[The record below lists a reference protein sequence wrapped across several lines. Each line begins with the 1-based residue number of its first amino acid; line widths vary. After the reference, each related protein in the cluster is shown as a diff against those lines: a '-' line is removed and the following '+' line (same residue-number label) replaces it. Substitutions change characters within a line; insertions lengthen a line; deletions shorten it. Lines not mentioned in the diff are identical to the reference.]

1 MRKSSLFVA
10 SAALLG
16 LLSGCSDEKPDR
28 GLEALPDMFH
38 SPAYESQNAMVSPD
52 GKTQY
57 PAMLTPPEGTV
68 ARGLVP
74 YAVDPADWA
83 TAKKLTNPQMPTKA
97 VLKMGQTWFNH
108 TCATCHGRDGN
119 AVNGNVAKQFS
130 GIPSINGANVLN
142 LSEGELYHIVSVG
155 RNRMPNFRAQLPPAE
170 RWAVVSYV
178 RVLAR
183 ATIAKND
190 AATVVG
196 DAEGVIRE
204 KPNDPAAQATMQQGK
219 TILEQRTADLAAIL
233 QLGDDTEAA
242 AAEFHPLPEPV
253 PEYVA
258 PSWGP
263 QLGED
268 AHGESRQLGE
278 SHK

>member
-1 MRKSSLFVA
+1 MHKLFTVVVPA
-10 SAALLG
+10 VLIGALV
-16 LLSGCSDEKPDR
+16 GCSDEKPER

-38 SPAYESQNAMVSPD
+38 SPAFEAQNAMVSAD
-52 GKTQY
+52 GKVQS

-68 ARGLVP
+68 SRGAIP
-74 YAVDPADWA
+74 YAVDAADWES
-83 TAKKLTNPQMPTKA
+83 AKKLVNPQAPSKA
-97 VLKMGQTWFNH
+97 VLQLGQTWFNH
-108 TCATCHGRDGN
+108 TCATCHGKDGN
-119 AVNGNVAKQFS
+119 AVHGNVAKQFS

-142 LSEGELYHIVSVG
+142 MSEGEIYHIVSLG

-178 RVLAR
+178 RLLAR

-190 AATVVG
+190 AAAVVG

-204 KPNDPAAQATMQQGK
+204 KPTDPAALAAMQQGK
-219 TILEQRTADLAAIL
+219 TILEQRNADLAAIL
-233 QLGDDTEAA
+233 QLGDEHEIAAA
-242 AAEFHPLPEPV
+242 AAEFQPLPEPV

-263 QLGED
+263 QLGETAGE
-268 AHGESRQLGE
+268 AHGEK
-278 SHK
+278 HK